1 MSKKRPYVS
10 FAAQPVVSGIDVPGQ
25 FIPPNTTMGS
35 GAPMQTEED
44 EEDGSI
50 PPEHLSAF
58 EKNTALEG
66 KNKRDLPG
74 QNLKSRLIREITKKR
89 QEKKI

>member
-1 MSKKRPYVS
+1 
-10 FAAQPVVSGIDVPGQ
+10 
-25 FIPPNTTMGS
+25 
-35 GAPMQTEED
+35 MQTEED